1 MKAKLIAIALAGLL
15 GAGTIGTAAA
25 AAIGNGVVVYDPT
38 SLAKTL
44 EEMANQLDQLKQQL
58 ATQKATYESLAKT
71 TNIGDLLDTSTSS
84 LANNLPDDWQKVYSD
99 AMNSSSSVTGS
110 VNSMMSKVNNEI
122 DDLSPADA
130 LKLMNQ
136 RLSEKGAYDRVVAEK
151 AYNNQMQELSDMQA
165 LTDQI
170 STTKDVKEVADLQ
183 ARIQTAQGAIQ
194 GEQAKLNLMS
204 MLQDAQDK
212 IYEQQRERAVR
223 RNNYGIN
230 NEINPAPM
238 N

>member
-15 GAGTIGTAAA
+15 GAGTIGTA

-84 LANNLPDDWQKVYSD
+84 LANNLPDDWKKVYSD
-99 AMNSSSSVTGS
+99 AMNSSSSVTGT
-110 VNSMMSKVNNEI
+110 VNSMMNKVNNEI

-165 LTDQI
+165 LTEQI
-170 STTKDVKEVADLQ
+170 STTKDVKEIADLQ

-223 RNNYGIN
+223 RINYGIN
-230 NEINPAPM
+230 NQINPAPM